1 MNGANFRSSAIFFFH
16 HDNSYEGGMSQ
27 NRGEVIEGS
36 LRRN

>member
-1 MNGANFRSSAIFFFH
+1 MNGANFRSSAIFFY
-16 HDNSYEGGMSQ
+16 HDNSYEGGISQ

>member
-1 MNGANFRSSAIFFFH
+1 MVQIFGRLPFFFH
-16 HDNSYEGGMSQ
+16 RDNSYEGGMSQ